1 MKKFNKYKTNCSIV
15 NSNGKDYVKSYE
27 TLVAE
32 IDYVNKKVIEI
43 GKWSSTTTKHVNY
56 ASRELGFELV
66 KYKLKKIVEETN
78 HTFDMMNIFLKLGS
92 LVEHKNT
99 LQEKVAYK
107 ERIIFSTMRN
117 SIPNWEQPNDWSKIS
132 LEEKL
137 ERLNLIEKAIK

>member
-15 NSNGKDYVKSYE
+15 NSNGKDYVKSYD

-66 KYKLKKIVEETN
+66 KYKLNKIVEETN

-99 LQEKVAYK
+99 LEEKVAYK

-117 SIPNWEQPNDWSKIS
+117 LIPNWEQPNDWSKIS

>member
-1 MKKFNKYKTNCSIV
+1 MNVHFLAEKLTS
-15 NSNGKDYVKSYE
+15 SD
-27 TLVAE
+27 LVAE

-66 KYKLKKIVEETN
+66 KYKLNKIVEETN

-99 LQEKVAYK
+99 LEEKVAYK

-117 SIPNWEQPNDWSKIS
+117 LIPNWEQPNDWSKIS